1 MARKGK
7 FHRLVDDFV
16 ATVTEL
22 GGRVDPSVVADEL
35 QSRIDAI
42 AVQLRVTPQ
51 TVLRSY
57 IDDGWGRQMATAM
70 MADVHGREAVEAAG
84 PDEHVGVRVAA
95 RLLAALGQAILF
107 ATVNQDATE
116 PVPRLDVRIAAEAV
130 TGLSMAVHDRPSEAD
145 LVVVSAQVVTWT
157 RITLEAFREQVSAGA
172 WSSCPC
178 GEDHGQADTDAAVL
192 RAVSADLLFLP
203 AADLLARPGR

>member
-1 MARKGK
+1 MARRGK

-22 GGRVDPSVVADEL
+22 GGRVDPSVVAGEL
-35 QSRIDAI
+35 QARIDAI
-42 AVQLRVTPQ
+42 AEQLRVTPQ

-57 IDDGWGRQMATAM
+57 LDDDWGRQMATAM
-70 MADVHGREAVEAAG
+70 MAEVHDREVVAAVG

-107 ATVNQDATE
+107 ATVNQDAAR
-116 PVPRLDVRIAAEAV
+116 PQPRLDARIAGEAV
-130 TGLSMAVHDRPSEAD
+130 TGLSMAIHDRPDETD
-145 LVVVSAQVVTWT
+145 LVVVSAQIMAWT
-157 RITLEAFREQVSAGA
+157 RATLEAFRDQLRAGT

-178 GEDHGQADTDAAVL
+178 GEDHGQSDTDAALL
-192 RAVSADLLFLP
+192 RAVRADLLFLP
-203 AADLLARPGR
+203 TAGSPASVG